1 MKLKLLAGLTVL
13 GFIPLASSSV
23 FAATTA
29 SGTVAVT
36 ATVASSVSLTFVS
49 DPAGITL
56 GGTGTSAATVAFGN
70 VQAYGGVVPANVTKT
85 VTGTT
90 SWTLST
96 PFDVVVEVA
105 NQVSTNYT
113 LTAQLATADAIDT
126 WKIGASTITSAAATT
141 LTATGA
147 YGTTAYTLGLTI
159 PFTKAA
165 GAITNTLNFVATA
178 N

>member
-1 MKLKLLAGLTVL
+1 MKRKLLAGLMVL
-13 GFIPLASSSV
+13 GFATLMSSPL
-23 FAATTA
+23 FATNA

-56 GGTGTSAATVAFGN
+56 GGTGTAAATIAFGN
-70 VQAYGGVVPANVTKT
+70 VQAYGGAVPANVTKT
-85 VTGTT
+85 VNGVIN
-90 SWTLST
+90 WTLST

-105 NQVSTNYT
+105 NQVSPTYT
-113 LTAQLATADAIDT
+113 LTAQLNAADAVDT

-141 LTATGA
+141 LTAAGA

-159 PFTKAA
+159 PFGKAP
-165 GAITNTLNFVATA
+165 GAIANTVNFVATA

>member
-1 MKLKLLAGLTVL
+1 MKLKLVAGLTIL
-13 GFIPLASSSV
+13 GLATLVSSPA

-49 DPAGITL
+49 DPAGIAL
-56 GGTGTSAATVAFGN
+56 GGTGTSAATIAFGN

-85 VTGTT
+85 LTGVV

-105 NQVSTNYT
+105 NQVSPSYT
-113 LTAQLATADAIDT
+113 LTAQLAIADAVDT
-126 WKIGASTITSAAATT
+126 WKIGASTITSASATS
-141 LTATGA
+141 LTAAGT

-165 GAITNTLNFVATA
+165 GAITNTINFVATA

>member
-1 MKLKLLAGLTVL
+1 MKLKLVAGLTIL
-13 GFIPLASSSV
+13 GLATLVSSPV

-56 GGTGTSAATVAFGN
+56 GGTGTAAATVAFGN

-85 VTGTT
+85 VVGAT
-90 SWTLST
+90 WTLST
-96 PFDVVVEVA
+96 PFDVVVAVA
-105 NQVSTNYT
+105 NQVSPTYT
-113 LTAQLATADAIDT
+113 LTAQLAAADAVDT
-126 WKIGASTITSAAATT
+126 WKVGASTITSAAAATV
-141 LTATGA
+141 TAAGA
-147 YGTTAYTLGLTI
+147 YGSTSYTLALTI

-165 GAITNTLNFVATA
+165 GAINNTINFVATA

>member
-1 MKLKLLAGLTVL
+1 MKLKLVAGLTIL
-13 GFIPLASSSV
+13 GLATLVSSPV

-36 ATVASSVSLTFVS
+36 ATVASSVSLTFVT

-90 SWTLST
+90 SFTLST
-96 PFDVVVEVA
+96 PFDVVVAVA
-105 NQVSTNYT
+105 NQVSPTYT
-113 LTAQLATADAIDT
+113 LTAQLAAADATDT
-126 WKIGASTITSAAATT
+126 WKVGASTVTSAAAVTV
-141 LTATGA
+141 TAAGA
-147 YGTTAYTLGLTI
+147 YGSTAYNLGLTI

-165 GAITNTLNFVATA
+165 GAITNTINFVATA

>member
-1 MKLKLLAGLTVL
+1 MKLKLVAGLTIL
-13 GFIPLASSSV
+13 GLATLVSSPV

-70 VQAYGGVVPANVTKT
+70 VQAFGGVVPANVTKT
-85 VTGTT
+85 VAAAN
-90 SWTLST
+90 WTLST
-96 PFDVVVEVA
+96 PFDVVVAVA
-105 NQVSTNYT
+105 NQVSPTYT
-113 LTAQLATADAIDT
+113 LTAQLAIADAVDT
-126 WKIGASTITSAAATT
+126 WKVGASTITSAAAATV
-141 LTATGA
+141 TAAGA
-147 YGTTAYTLGLTI
+147 YGSTSYTLALTI
-159 PFTKAA
+159 PFAKAA
-165 GAITNTLNFVATA
+165 GAITNTINFVATA

>member
-1 MKLKLLAGLTVL
+1 MKLKLLAGLTIL
-13 GFIPLASSSV
+13 GFATLVSSPV

-36 ATVASSVSLTFVS
+36 ATVASSVSLTFVT
-49 DPAGITL
+49 DPAGIAL

-85 VTGTT
+85 VVGAN
-90 SWTLST
+90 WTLST
-96 PFDVVVEVA
+96 PFDVAVAVA
-105 NQVSTNYT
+105 NQPASLTYT
-113 LTAQLATADAIDT
+113 LTAQLNAADAVDT
-126 WKIGASTITSAAATT
+126 WKIGATTITSAAATT
-141 LTATGA
+141 LTAAGA

-159 PFTKAA
+159 PFSKAA
-165 GAITNTLNFVATA
+165 GAIANTVNFVATA

>member
-1 MKLKLLAGLTVL
+1 MKLKLLAGLMVL
-13 GFIPLASSSV
+13 GFVTLASSPV
-23 FAATTA
+23 FATNA

-56 GGTGTSAATVAFGN
+56 GGTGTSAATVAFGA
-70 VQAYGGVVPANVTKT
+70 VQAYGGAVPANVTKT

-96 PFDVVVEVA
+96 PIDVVVEVA

-126 WKIGASTITSAAATT
+126 WKLGASTITSAAATT

-165 GAITNTLNFVATA
+165 GAITNTINFVATA